1 MNIDDRIA
9 SWNARRIGPQTIGG
23 KFRKLG
29 EEVGELGEALILLD
43 FSLDSSENDAL
54 MEIADCALVLSHL
67 ARLVSSHPQVDTL
80 EGLMTTK
87 MNLLEQRVPRGTF
100 PEGGPDE

>member
-9 SWNARRIGPQTIGG
+9 SWNDRVNGPQKIGG

-29 EEVGELGEALILLD
+29 EEVGELGEALMALD
-43 FSLDSSENDAL
+43 FSSDSSENDVL
-54 MEIADCALVLSHL
+54 MEIADCAIVLSHL
-67 ARLVSSHPQVDTL
+67 ARLVFYHQQVDTL

-87 MNLLEQRVPRGTF
+87 MKILEQRVPRGTF